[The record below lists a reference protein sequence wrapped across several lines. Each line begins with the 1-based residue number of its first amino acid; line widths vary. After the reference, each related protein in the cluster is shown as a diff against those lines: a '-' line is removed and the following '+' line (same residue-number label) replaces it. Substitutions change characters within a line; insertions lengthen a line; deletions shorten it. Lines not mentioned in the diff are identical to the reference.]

1 MKMCWMESGEGL
13 CVICEKE
20 LLQRQRQINV
30 KREMKRKRGLK
41 RGREGKAEG
50 EKPSGEALL
59 DGSVQRGWG
68 EGGGEEEKRGVWRRR
83 KER

>member
-1 MKMCWMESGEGL
+1 MNLKMCCMESGEGL

-41 RGREGKAEG
+41 RGREEKAEG

-59 DGSVQRGWG
+59 DGSVERGA
-68 EGGGEEEKRGVWRRR
+68 GGGGW
-83 KER
+83 